1 MNDTPPAERYTL
13 EELERLSGVSR
24 RTIRYYIQL
33 GLVARPMGET
43 RAAFYGWRHLNDL
56 LTIRR
61 LTESGLSL
69 EAVRGRLQSALAE
82 ASPVVPAAAATP
94 GTVHLKSHISLGA
107 GVELVVDHDLAQL
120 SPPRLR
126 QLARELADR
135 FAQLQQEESQDA
147 AR

>member
-1 MNDTPPAERYTL
+1 MNDIPPAERYTL

-69 EAVRGRLQSALAE
+69 EAVRGRLQSADAE
-82 ASPVVPAAAATP
+82 ASPVPAAAVPP
-94 GTVHLKSHISLGA
+94 GAVNLKSHVSLGA
-107 GVELVVDHDLAQL
+107 GVELVVDHDLARL

-126 QLARELADR
+126 QLARELANR
-135 FAQLQQEESQDA
+135 FAQLQQEENEDA
-147 AR
+147 SR